1 MGMPCARPTVGQ
13 LSFTVWLNG
22 KFHLPIESRAPQ
34 PVNRWLADPAEHLWL
49 WRLGCGAVPTI
60 DLCQTLLILSKVIL
74 GCPLHDSVW
83 EEGVGDEE
91 ERPGHGGH
99 SCRCSQRSSMGSG

>member
-1 MGMPCARPTVGQ
+1 MMVERGRNELKP
-13 LSFTVWLNG
+13 LHG
-22 KFHLPIESRAPQ
+22 K
-34 PVNRWLADPAEHLWL
+34 PVQGVDMEGDLA
-49 WRLGCGAVPTI
+49 
-60 DLCQTLLILSKVIL
+60 QTLLILSKVIL

-99 SCRCSQRSSMGSG
+99 SCRCSQRSSMGAGARRVVVR